1 MQRERVQVGRKP
13 IGRLKGLRQ
22 CAGQYRRKSN
32 GNRSRTDL
40 SWDSSR
46 LRSRQSQVSF
56 CLIARARGL
65 VEHEC
70 WPKTSS

>member
-32 GNRSRTDL
+32 GNRLAPICPGT
-40 SWDSSR
+40 
-46 LRSRQSQVSF
+46 
-56 CLIARARGL
+56 RAD
-65 VEHEC
+65 
-70 WPKTSS
+70 